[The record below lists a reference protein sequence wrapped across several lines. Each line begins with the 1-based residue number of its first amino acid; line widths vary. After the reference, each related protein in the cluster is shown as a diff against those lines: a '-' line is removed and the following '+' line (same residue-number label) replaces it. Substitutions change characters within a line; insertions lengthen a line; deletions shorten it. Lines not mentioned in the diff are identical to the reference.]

1 MVPCSKFPDI
11 KELDLKVG
19 CQWHGNSGI
28 HIPVPLTGV
37 APSYEIFFVLIHG
50 WPEKFALLGL
60 CMCAESSIMT
70 SIW

>member
-1 MVPCSKFPDI
+1 M

-19 CQWHGNSGI
+19 CQWHDISG
-28 HIPVPLTGV
+28 VDVSMPLTGV
-37 APSYEIFFVLIHG
+37 APSYEIFCVLIHG
-50 WPEKFALLGL
+50 WPEKSPLPHL

>member
-1 MVPCSKFPDI
+1 MVPCNQFPRL

-19 CQWHGNSGI
+19 CQWHGISGI
-28 HIPVPLTGV
+28 DVSVPLIGV
-37 APSYEIFFVLIHG
+37 APSYEIFCVFILG
-50 WPEKFALLGL
+50 WPEKSALPDL